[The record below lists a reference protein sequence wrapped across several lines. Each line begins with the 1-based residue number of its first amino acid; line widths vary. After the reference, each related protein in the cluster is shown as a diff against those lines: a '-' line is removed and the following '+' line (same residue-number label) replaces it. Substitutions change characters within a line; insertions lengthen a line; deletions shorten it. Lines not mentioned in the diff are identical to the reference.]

1 METLGNKV
9 QEENSFIGNKEINDY
24 LIQSSKWG
32 KFLAI
37 LGYIGVAIL
46 IIAGIASIIG
56 AARVRNFSLSE
67 FFPMGFLGLVFII
80 IAILYYLGVNFLY
93 QFSVQIKRGIGSSD
107 VSIITSGFKY
117 LKSFF
122 KFMGLSAII
131 FISIYGIFLLVTLFQ
146 YTVK

>member
-1 METLGNKV
+1 M

-24 LIQSSKWG
+24 LIHSSKWG

-46 IIAGIASIIG
+46 IVAGIASMIG
-56 AARVRNFSLSE
+56 AARVSNFSISE
-67 FFPMGFLGLVFII
+67 FFPMGLLGLVYII
-80 IAILYYLGVNFLY
+80 IAILYFFAVNFLY
-93 QFSVQIKRGIGSSD
+93 QFSVQIKRGIDSSD
-107 VSIITSGFKY
+107 VSTITSGFKN

-122 KFMGLSAII
+122 KFMGLFAII
-131 FISIYGIFLLVTLFQ
+131 ILSIYVIFLLVTLFQ